1 MTVPNDTNPLIRP
14 TVFTNKNFV
23 LSGVTLYTDA
33 FSIYKNMTDSSE
45 LNLSNRLIAVRS
57 STLNLKFIRSLS
69 FIQDSMMSSVLTN
82 SSSSIMTTMSGG
94 NTRMVGYE
102 TFDPILC
109 LTISGKQDIRLKLK
123 QSEQIFGPKVK
134 LFDGIFLI

>member
-1 MTVPNDTNPLIRP
+1 MTVPLDANPLIRP

-23 LSGVTLYTDA
+23 LSGVTLYTDE
-33 FSIYKNMTDSSE
+33 FSIYKNMADSSE
-45 LNLSNRLIAVRS
+45 LNLSNRLIVVRNS
-57 STLNLKFIRSLS
+57 KYKFTRKSNLLF
-69 FIQDSMMSSVLTN
+69 QDSMMSSVLTN
-82 SSSSIMTTMSGG
+82 SSSSIVTTMSGG

-102 TFDPILC
+102 AFDPILC

-134 LFDGIFLI
+134 NI